1 MSTQSVENENLIEK
15 KRRVEK
21 IKKKKTRKKILVVL
35 LVLVALFVVN
45 GMVNG
50 KNNKVK
56 AKFDYEEIVADIG
69 DIEVIVEGKGTIEE
83 NRVYNIYPMV
93 NGEIIEDHIEVGQ
106 FVSKGD
112 LLYVIDSD
120 DVSSTLSSAKL
131 AVEQANINYNN
142 VKKQINDLKI
152 VANADGCVSDLT
164 VTKGAYVTTTMQIC
178 NLVEKNQYEVVLQFM
193 SSSASQFRVGNK
205 ATLTYMSYMTTTE
218 GIVTNIS
225 DRAFLREDGSQVVEV
240 TISIPTTGYG
250 LNNAVVKGAI
260 YTDLGNVIS
269 SANTAMIT
277 GVTNNMVKAK
287 SSGTVEA
294 VHVKNGDY
302 VSQGTV
308 IATLENLDLEIALSN
323 AEIALKNAKNSLS
336 NVEKQLENYYI
347 TSPISGTIA
356 YKNNKLG
363 DVISNFQSTTSNIMV
378 TVADNSLKKF
388 EMEVDELDIAKVKV
402 GQEVIIKIDALD
414 GKSYSG
420 EVANINTIGK
430 AVAGI
435 TSYTVL
441 VELENYPEIYA
452 GMNVDADIQITSVPN
467 VMRVPLSAVRKGN
480 VVYKKVADAN
490 FQDADSSVPIGYQK
504 VNVEIGQNNSD
515 YIEIISGLEEGDV
528 VLIDKLTQSGVLD
541 LGSMRSQMMG
551 E

>member
-1 MSTQSVENENLIEK
+1 MSTESVENENLIEK
-15 KRRVEK
+15 KRRIEK
-21 IKKKKTRKKILVVL
+21 MKKKKTRKKILVVL
-35 LVLVALFVVN
+35 LIVVILFVAN
-45 GMVNG
+45 GIING
-50 KNNKVK
+50 KDNKVK
-56 AKFDYEEIVADIG
+56 GKFNYEEVVTDIG
-69 DIEVIVEGKGTIEE
+69 NIDVVVEGKGTIEE
-83 NRVYNIYPMV
+83 NRVYNIYPTV

-106 FVSKGD
+106 SVNKDD

-120 DVSSTLSSAKL
+120 DLSSSLSSAKL
-131 AVEQANINYNN
+131 AVEQANISYNN

-178 NLVEKNQYEVVLQFM
+178 NLVEKNQYEVILQFM
-193 SSSASQFRVGNK
+193 SSSASQFRVGNR

-260 YTDLGNVIS
+260 YTDSGNVIS

-287 SSGTVEA
+287 STGTVQA

-302 VSQGTV
+302 VTKGTV
-308 IATLENLDLEIALSN
+308 IATLENVDLEIALSN
-323 AEIALKNAKNSLS
+323 AEIALKNAKNALS
-336 NVEKQLENYYI
+336 NVERQLENYYI

-378 TVADNSLKKF
+378 TVADSSLKKF

-402 GQEVIIKIDALD
+402 GQEVIITIDALD
-414 GKSYSG
+414 GKTYSG
-420 EVANINTIGK
+420 EVTNINTIGK

-435 TSYTVL
+435 TSYTVF
-441 VELENYPEIYA
+441 VELENHPEIYA
-452 GMNVDADIQITSVPN
+452 GMNVDAEIQISSIPN

-480 VVYKKVADAN
+480 VVYRKVADIN
-490 FQDADSSVPIGYQK
+490 YQDADTTVPMGYEK
-504 VNVEIGQNNSD
+504 VKVEIGQNNSD
-515 YIEIISGLEEGDV
+515 YIEIVSGLNEGDV
-528 VLIDKLTQSGVLD
+528 VLIDKLTQSGILD
-541 LGSMRSQMMG
+541 FSAMAPQM
-551 E
+551 

>member
-1 MSTQSVENENLIEK
+1 MSTEQVENENLIEK
-15 KRRVEK
+15 KRRIEK
-21 IKKKKTRKKILVVL
+21 MKKKKSRKKFIIIVLILVVI
-35 LVLVALFVVN
+35 FFVN
-45 GMVNG
+45 GIFNEKDNNVKG
-50 KNNKVK
+50 KFN
-56 AKFDYEEIVADIG
+56 YEEVVTDIG
-69 DIEVIVEGKGTIEE
+69 DIDVIVEGKGTIEE
-83 NRVYNIYPMV
+83 NRIYNIYPTV

-106 FVSKGD
+106 NVNKDD

-120 DVSSTLSSAKL
+120 DLSSSLSSAKL
-131 AVEQANINYNN
+131 AVEQANISYNN

-193 SSSASQFRVGNK
+193 SSSANQFRIGNK

-218 GIVTNIS
+218 GTVTNVS

-260 YTDLGNVIS
+260 YTDSGNVIS

-287 SSGTVEA
+287 STGTVEA

-302 VSQGTV
+302 VTAGTV
-308 IATLENLDLEIALSN
+308 IATLENVDLEIALSN
-323 AEIALKNAKNSLS
+323 AEIAFKNAKNSLA

-378 TVADNSLKKF
+378 TVADSSVKKF

-402 GQEVIIKIDALD
+402 GQEVIITIDALE
-414 GKSYSG
+414 GKTYSG
-420 EVANINTIGK
+420 EVTNINTIGK

-452 GMNVDADIQITSVPN
+452 GMNVDAEIQISSVPN

-480 VVYKKVADAN
+480 VVYRKNADAN
-490 FQDADSSVPIGYQK
+490 YQDADTSVPMGYEK
-504 VNVEIGQNNSD
+504 VTVEIGHNNSD
-515 YIEIISGLEEGDV
+515 YIEIISGLNDGDV
-528 VLIDKLTQSGVLD
+528 VLIDKLTQSGILD
-541 LGSMRSQMMG
+541 FSHMTGV
-551 E
+551 